1 MTSARSGPGPSPC
14 PLPEGERG
22 RGFTLIEVVLALGI
36 AAAVLVIVFGGLRV
50 GLAAWSKGEGR
61 AARLDHARGV
71 LVLLER
77 ALDGAF
83 PYRFVPYRFI
93 PAGRWE
99 ARVLFDG
106 RPDQLTFAT
115 LAPPFP
121 GAVPIAFTAVSLSSE
136 ETGLALRQ
144 QGLPNSLALDRVPP
158 VLVDEET
165 AAVRFRY
172 LGETPGA
179 WQEEWD
185 MGREETL
192 PRAIEITLVGR
203 GGPRGAA
210 AQVLTVPIR
219 ATIP

>member
-1 MTSARSGPGPSPC
+1 MRDPRSGSGPSPC
-14 PLPEGERG
+14 PLPGLEKG
-22 RGFTLIEVVLALGI
+22 RGFTLIEVVLALSI

-50 GLAAWSKGEGR
+50 GLAAWGQGEAR

-83 PYRFVPYRFI
+83 PYRFVPAEQREPRI
-93 PAGRWE
+93 
-99 ARVLFDG
+99 LFDG
-106 RPDQLTFAT
+106 RPDRITFAT

-121 GAVPIAFTAVSLSSE
+121 GAAAIAFTAISLSSE

-144 QGLPNSLALDRVPP
+144 QVLPNRLALDRLPP
-158 VLVDEET
+158 VLVDGEA

-172 LGETPGA
+172 LGEAPGA

-185 MGREETL
+185 MDREETI
-192 PRAIEITLVGR
+192 PRAVEITLVGR
-203 GGPRGAA
+203 GGPGGAP
-210 AQVLTVPIR
+210 AQVLTVPVR
-219 ATIP
+219 AAMS

>member
-1 MTSARSGPGPSPC
+1 MMGARSGPGRPSPR
-14 PLPEGERG
+14 P
-22 RGFTLIEVVLALGI
+22 GFTLIEVVRALSI

-50 GLAAWSKGEGR
+50 GLAAWSKGEAR

-83 PYRFVPYRFI
+83 PYRFVPAERRE
-93 PAGRWE
+93 P
-99 ARVLFDG
+99 RVLFDG
-106 RPDQLTFAT
+106 RPDQITFAT

-121 GAVPIAFTAVSLSSE
+121 GAPPIAFTAISVSSE

-144 QGLPNSLALDRVPP
+144 QVLPGSLAFDRLPP
-158 VLVDEET
+158 VLVDAET

-179 WQEEWD
+179 WQEVWD
-185 MGREETL
+185 MEREETI
-192 PRAIEITLVGR
+192 PRAIEITLIGR
-203 GGPRGAA
+203 GRPRGAP
-210 AQVLTVPIR
+210 AQVLTVPVR
-219 ATIP
+219 AAMP

>member
-1 MTSARSGPGPSPC
+1 MGARSSPGPSPC
-14 PLPEGERG
+14 PLPGGEKG
-22 RGFTLIEVVLALGI
+22 RGFTLIEVALALSI

-50 GLAAWSKGEGR
+50 GLAAWGKGEVR

-83 PYRFVPYRFI
+83 PYRFVPAEQREPRI
-93 PAGRWE
+93 
-99 ARVLFDG
+99 LFEG

-144 QGLPNSLALDRVPP
+144 QVLPSPLAFDRLPP
-158 VLVDEET
+158 VLVDGET

-185 MGREETL
+185 MGREETI

-203 GGPRGAA
+203 GNPRGAA
-210 AQVLTVPIR
+210 AHVVTVPIR
-219 ATIP
+219 AAMP

>member
-1 MTSARSGPGPSPC
+1 MMGARSGPGPSPR
-14 PLPEGERG
+14 PPASGERR
-22 RGFTLIEVVLALGI
+22 RGFTLIEVVLSLSI
-36 AAAVLVIVFGGLRV
+36 AAAVLVIVFGGRRV
-50 GLAAWSKGEGR
+50 GLAAWGRGEAR

-83 PYRFVPYRFI
+83 PYRFVPAERREPRI
-93 PAGRWE
+93 
-99 ARVLFDG
+99 LFDG
-106 RPDQLTFAT
+106 RPDQITFAT

-121 GAVPIAFTAVSLSSE
+121 GTVPIAFTAMSLSSE
-136 ETGLALRQ
+136 EIGLALRQ
-144 QGLPNSLALDRVPP
+144 QVLPSSLALDRLPP
-158 VLVDEET
+158 VLVDGET

-179 WQEEWD
+179 WQDEWD

-203 GGPRGAA
+203 GGSRGAA

-219 ATIP
+219 ATMP

>member
-1 MTSARSGPGPSPC
+1 MMAARSSPGPSSC
-14 PLPEGERG
+14 PLRSRKRV
-22 RGFTLIEVVLALGI
+22 RGFTLIEVVLALSI

-50 GLAAWSKGEGR
+50 GLAAWGQGEAR

-83 PYRFVPYRFI
+83 PYRFVPAERREPRI
-93 PAGRWE
+93 
-99 ARVLFDG
+99 LFEG
-106 RPDQLTFAT
+106 RPDQVTFAT

-121 GAVPIAFTAVSLSSE
+121 GTVPIAFTAVSLSSE

-144 QGLPNSLALDRVPP
+144 QVLPNPLTLGRLRP
-158 VLVDEET
+158 VLVDGET

-172 LGETPGA
+172 LGEAPGA
-179 WQEEWD
+179 WQEQWD
-185 MGREETL
+185 MSREEKI
-192 PRAIEITLVGR
+192 PRAVEITLVGR
-203 GGPRGAA
+203 DGPRGAA

-219 ATIP
+219 AAMP

>member
-1 MTSARSGPGPSPC
+1 MMGARSSPGPGRPSPC
-14 PLPEGERG
+14 PFSSGERG
-22 RGFTLIEVVLALGI
+22 RGFTLIEVALALSI

-50 GLAAWSKGEGR
+50 GLAAWGKGEAR

-83 PYRFVPYRFI
+83 PYRFVPAERREVRI
-93 PAGRWE
+93 
-99 ARVLFDG
+99 LFEG

-144 QGLPNSLALDRVPP
+144 QVLPSPLAFDRLPP
-158 VLVDEET
+158 VLVDGET

-185 MGREETL
+185 MGREETI

-203 GGPRGAA
+203 GNPRGAA
-210 AQVLTVPIR
+210 AHVVTVPIR
-219 ATIP
+219 AAMP

>member
-1 MTSARSGPGPSPC
+1 MMGARSSPGPGRPSPC
-14 PLPEGERG
+14 PFSSGERG
-22 RGFTLIEVVLALGI
+22 RGFTLIEVALALSI

-50 GLAAWSKGEGR
+50 GLAAWGKGEAR

-83 PYRFVPYRFI
+83 PYRFVPAER
-93 PAGRWE
+93 RE
-99 ARVLFDG
+99 ARVLFAG

-144 QGLPNSLALDRVPP
+144 QVLPSPLAFDRLPP
-158 VLVDEET
+158 VLVDGET

-185 MGREETL
+185 MGREETI

-203 GGPRGAA
+203 GNPRGAA
-210 AQVLTVPIR
+210 AHVVTVPIR
-219 ATIP
+219 AAMP

>member
-1 MTSARSGPGPSPC
+1 MTSPRSGPSLSPR
-14 PLPEGERG
+14 PLASGERG
-22 RGFTLIEVVLALGI
+22 RGFTLIEVVLALSI

-50 GLAAWSKGEGR
+50 GLAAWSKGEAR

-83 PYRFVPYRFI
+83 PYRFVPAER
-93 PAGRWE
+93 RE

-121 GAVPIAFTAVSLSSE
+121 GAVPIAFTAVSLSSG

-144 QGLPNSLALDRVPP
+144 QALPNSLAFDRLPP
-158 VLVDEET
+158 VLVDGET

-172 LGETPGA
+172 LGKSG
-179 WQEEWD
+179 WQEEWEID
-185 MGREETL
+185 REETI
-192 PRAIEITLVGR
+192 PRAIEITLIGR
-203 GGPRGAA
+203 GDPRGAP

-219 ATIP
+219 ATMP

>member
-1 MTSARSGPGPSPC
+1 MTSPRSGPAPSPR
-14 PLPEGERG
+14 PLASGERG
-22 RGFTLIEVVLALGI
+22 RGFTLIEVVLALSI

-50 GLAAWSKGEGR
+50 GLAAWSKGEAR

-83 PYRFVPYRFI
+83 PYRFVPAER
-93 PAGRWE
+93 RE

-121 GAVPIAFTAVSLSSE
+121 AAVPIAFTAVSLSSG

-144 QGLPNSLALDRVPP
+144 QVLPSSLAFDRLPP
-158 VLVDEET
+158 VLVDGET

-185 MGREETL
+185 MGREEAI

-203 GGPRGAA
+203 GDPRGAA
-210 AQVLTVPIR
+210 AQVLTVPVR
-219 ATIP
+219 AAMP